1 MPETLQVGTI
11 LMKEWRGM
19 PKLPEF
25 ETEPCIGAWSLV
37 KMLDSFALDRKIHT
51 AGWNF
56 FFMAVETKV
65 MFLGFL
71 APKKLKSALK
81 RILVKVDLEHFNS
94 LEITKIV
101 PRRFLGVPY
110 VTVSAHSRHMQESC
124 TLDSTQARRAFQN
137 DTAWTKN

>member
-1 MPETLQVGTI
+1 
-11 LMKEWRGM
+11 MKEWPGM
-19 PKLPEF
+19 PKLPGF

-37 KMLDSFALDRKIHT
+37 KMLDAFALDRKIHT

-56 FFMAVETKV
+56 FYMAVEIKV

-71 APKKLKSALK
+71 APTKLKSALK
-81 RILVKVDLEHFNS
+81 RILVKADLEHFNS

-124 TLDSTQARRAFQN
+124 TLDSTQMRRGFQN